1 MLDKKVARIVMV
13 VHSKEDSVLSF
24 LERLSNS
31 LHVSIEPILAATCM
45 CLSYGFY
52 DDSVQKKLLLL
63 DFGWNTTRVQIVN
76 NCGNVYR
83 FESSYTC
90 KSLSG
95 RSLFVDLCN
104 TMDEQLVVIF
114 IYSEG

>member
-1 MLDKKVARIVMV
+1 MLDKKVAKIVMV

-52 DDSVQKKLLLL
+52 DDSVQ
-63 DFGWNTTRVQIVN
+63 
-76 NCGNVYR
+76 
-83 FESSYTC
+83 
-90 KSLSG
+90 
-95 RSLFVDLCN
+95 
-104 TMDEQLVVIF
+104 
-114 IYSEG
+114 